1 MKKSELVLGNVIK
14 GYKGEKEFQI
24 TQINEETVV
33 LNGEKEV
40 KITTLL
46 KNYKFVREAE
56 IVNDVE
62 EEVIKEEVAE
72 EVAEEATEE
81 TTTVEVE
88 LPTFKLKLVAP
99 IIAGLLPEAKIEKKV
114 EKKVET
120 IYGIKVVKGVNQTC
134 IWKILKKVCEN
145 KDVEGTLVTNQ
156 LKETYPEAFFGAVRC
171 LVSKKRINYINS
183 IIEA

>member
-14 GYKGEKEFQI
+14 GYKGDKEFQI

-33 LNGEKEV
+33 LDSEKEV
-40 KITTLL
+40 KIATLL

-56 IVNDVE
+56 IVNDIE
-62 EEVIKEEVAE
+62 EEV
-72 EVAEEATEE
+72 TE
-81 TTTVEVE
+81 TVDVE
-88 LPTFKLKLVAP
+88 LPTFQLKLVAP
-99 IIAGLLPEAKIEKKV
+99 IIAGLLPEAKIE
-114 EKKVET
+114 EKIADVV
-120 IYGIKVVKGVNQTC
+120 YGIKVVKGINQTC

-145 KDVEGTLVTNQ
+145 KDAEGTLVANQ
-156 LKETYPEAFFGAVRC
+156 LRKQYPDAFKGAVRC

>member
-24 TQINEETVV
+24 TSINEETVV

-46 KNYKFVREAE
+46 KNYKFVKEAE
-56 IVNDVE
+56 IAVNVE
-62 EEVIKEEVAE
+62 EEVIEEEVAE
-72 EVAEEATEE
+72 EVTEEATEE

-88 LPTFKLKLVAP
+88 LPTFQLKLVAP
-99 IIAGLLPEAKIEKKV
+99 IIAGLLPEAKV

-145 KDVEGTLVTNQ
+145 KDAEGTLVTNQ